1 MAKSIANLELIL
13 PLNVLNVQSTIA
25 ALNHAN
31 KEEDEKKLAQC
42 AVRLEHIVN
51 KRKLDNFGILTDF
64 RLSEDCKYTEIVND
78 NAEVR
83 LSTDLKLLQTLKVIT
98 KVAEDNDL
106 TIIIETAASGNW
118 SNSKWFDTIAVTLV

>member
-42 AVRLEHIVN
+42 SVRLEHIVN

>member
-31 KEEDEKKLAQC
+31 EEEDEKKLAQC
-42 AVRLEHIVN
+42 SVRLEHIVN

>member
-1 MAKSIANLELIL
+1 MAKSIANLEQIL

-42 AVRLEHIVN
+42 SVRLEHIVN

>member
-1 MAKSIANLELIL
+1 MAKSIANLEQIL
-13 PLNVLNVQSTIA
+13 PLNVLNVQSCIA

-31 KEEDEKKLAQC
+31 KEGDEKKLAQC
-42 AVRLEHIVN
+42 TVRLEHIVN
-51 KRKLDNFGILTDF
+51 KRKLDNFGILMDF

-78 NAEVR
+78 NGETR
-83 LSTDLKLLQTLKVIT
+83 LSTDLKLLQPLKVIT

-118 SNSKWFDTIAVTLV
+118 SNSKWFDTIAITLV

>member
-1 MAKSIANLELIL
+1 MAKSIANLEQIL
-13 PLNVLNVQSTIA
+13 PLNVLNVQSCIA

-31 KEEDEKKLAQC
+31 KEGDEKKLAQC
-42 AVRLEHIVN
+42 TVRLEHIVN
-51 KRKLDNFGILTDF
+51 KRKLDNFGILMDF

-78 NAEVR
+78 NGETR

-118 SNSKWFDTIAVTLV
+118 SNSKWFDTIAITLV

>member
-1 MAKSIANLELIL
+1 MAKSIANLEQIL